1 MMSRIS
7 DLERKYVSEVLDSGF
22 RTSKGGEFMK
32 RLEEAFAN
40 KFNCTNAVSFT
51 NGTATMHACLEAWGI
66 GIGDEVIVPPLTM
79 SSTSF
84 AVLQANAIPIFA
96 DVDPDT
102 FNIDPNSIRE
112 KISEKTKAIITVSLY
127 GLCPDYDEIKKVIG
141 NRDIKLLEDNAEC
154 FLGYYKNK
162 VVGSIGDASS
172 FSFQSS
178 KHLTAG
184 EGGMVTTNNEDFA
197 INLRRVQS
205 LGYIGVGK
213 NAKIKKSDIQD
224 PSYFRHG
231 SLGWNYRMPELCAAV
246 ALAQTERIEELVAS
260 RIRTAEIYADAIT
273 GYEKFITPQ
282 KSGPDYV
289 NSYWTWV
296 CKIYGPELWHDFKE
310 HFMALG
316 GQSFYSAWKLSYQE
330 PFMRDPNLLG
340 RESFI
345 PNEVLDSYRTNLC
358 PVAEDLQVRLM
369 QFKTNFY
376 DKSEADKQAEILNKT
391 CSDIFGS

>member
-1 MMSRIS
+1 MNRIS
-7 DLERKYVSEVLDSGF
+7 DLERRYVAEVLDSHF

-40 KFNCTNAVSFT
+40 KFNCSNAISFT

-66 GIGDEVIVPPLTM
+66 GVGDEVIVPPLTM

-102 FNIDPNSIRE
+102 FNIDADSIRE
-112 KISEKTKAIITVSLY
+112 KISTKTKAIITVSLY
-127 GLCPDYDEIKKVIG
+127 GLPPDYDEIQKVIG
-141 NRDIKLLEDNAEC
+141 DRDIKLLEDNAEC

-162 VVGSIGDASS
+162 VAGSIGDASS

-184 EGGMVTTNNEDFA
+184 EGGIITTNNEDFA

-213 NAKIKKSDIQD
+213 NAKIDKSDIQD

-246 ALAQTERIEELVAS
+246 ALAQTERIEELVAT
-260 RIRTAEIYADAIT
+260 RMKTAELYLEAIS
-273 GYEKFITPQ
+273 GYENYMTPQ
-282 KSGPDYV
+282 KVYPGYV

-296 CKIYGPELWHDFKE
+296 CKIYDPELWHDFKE
-310 HFMALG
+310 RFIALG

-345 PNEVLDSYRTNLC
+345 PKEVLDSYLTNLC
-358 PVAEDLQVRLM
+358 PVAEDLQIKLM

-376 DKSEADKQAEILNKT
+376 HESVAYQQAEILNKT
-391 CSDIFGS
+391 CSDIFGP